1 MGKKMTESALF
12 DVFQAAIE
20 NGIIDIT
27 QTSQL
32 VEEMNR
38 KKILNEH
45 PYSVFYQESTNYW
58 YSYLPDKTKKTGR
71 KQIKRRQRKSLED
84 AIVAFYSA
92 PKEDVA
98 NLNCLRKIYPE
109 WLDYL
114 SSRSNAS
121 TTIRRYDCDWRRW
134 LENDPIVDRPIS
146 TLDYIAL
153 DKWAHEMVRGINAIH
168 KPMTSKQYYNVITIM
183 KGCLDYAHEK
193 KLVDENPFYRI
204 RIKKTLFYVPQKD
217 FNDDRDQVFTESEM
231 PEVRELALEDYFK
244 LRDEVALAV
253 FVISYT
259 GMRAGEVCALRW
271 KSFNEDFTEVFVT
284 AQVVRDEKLGKDGV
298 WMQTKWKLV
307 EHTKSSNGRRNLY
320 VPEKV
325 RELLF
330 EHKKYKKPQSE
341 EDLVFARANGHFI
354 TCNQTYRRTVKYSNK
369 IQTYRKGTHKL
380 RKTYLS
386 ALYDGGVH
394 ESTLSKIA
402 GHYID
407 GKTLHKHYLKDRK
420 TEDEVRDKI
429 EKILK

>member
-1 MGKKMTESALF
+1 MA
-12 DVFQAAIE
+12 
-20 NGIIDIT
+20 

-38 KKILNEH
+38 KKILKEH

-58 YSYLPDKTKKTGR
+58 YSYLPDNTKKTGR
-71 KQIKRRQRKSLED
+71 KQIKRRKQKALED

-92 PKEDVA
+92 PKEDIT

-114 SSRSNAS
+114 ASRSNAS

-146 TLDYIAL
+146 TLDYITL
-153 DKWAHEMVRGINAIH
+153 DKWAHEMVRGSNVVH
-168 KPMTSKQYYNVITIM
+168 QPMTSKQYYNVVTIM
-183 KGCLDYAHEK
+183 KGCMDYAHEK
-193 KLVDENPFYRI
+193 KLVEENPFYRI
-204 RIKKTLFYVPQKD
+204 RIKKILFHVPQKD
-217 FNDDRDQVFTESEM
+217 FNDDRDQVFTDSEL
-231 PEVRELALEDYFK
+231 PEVRDLALADYFK

-253 FVISYT
+253 FIVSYT

-271 KSFNEDFTEVFVT
+271 KSFNEDFSEVFVT
-284 AQVVRDEKLGKDGV
+284 AQVVREEKRAKDGT
-298 WMQTKWKLV
+298 WKKTTWKLV
-307 EHTKSSNGRRNLY
+307 EHTKSINGERNLY
-320 VPEKV
+320 IPEKV
-325 RELLF
+325 RELLA
-330 EHKKYKKPQSE
+330 EHKRYKKPESE

-369 IQTYRKGTHKL
+369 IKTHRKGTHKL

-407 GKTLHKHYLKDRK
+407 GKTLHRHYLKDRK
-420 TEDEVRDKI
+420 TEDEVKDAI